1 MTLGEAFMLMSQQT
15 KNMDERG
22 AILDRFIGHIASR
35 CKVPYDVIEAGA
47 RGIFNS

>member
-1 MTLGEAFMLMSQQT
+1 MSQQT
-15 KNMDERG
+15 KNMDERD